1 MGVKMRS
8 TAANWP
14 NLRILLAQF
23 RADTGAA
30 TAIEYAI
37 IAAGV
42 GATVAGAIYGLG
54 TTIQDTLYN
63 KINSVIQ

>member
-1 MGVKMRS
+1 MGATMRS
-8 TAANWP
+8 NAAN
-14 NLRILLAQF
+14 NLRILVARF
-23 RADTGAA
+23 RANDDAA

-42 GATVAGAIYGLG
+42 GATIAGTVYGLG